1 MALRK
6 WSKGDEMGNQ
16 GVLSRRTVRA
26 MSIFVFL
33 FMAITCGWGLEDDQ
47 GLNTVSGRIED
58 IDSLKSIITVRYPD
72 PVSGNMEEIDILV
85 PEETKIM
92 NGTETISFLD
102 MEQFDPVTV
111 TYDGGG
117 VAGFK
122 AREILEL
129 NQATE

>member
-16 GVLSRRTVRA
+16 GVLSRRTVWA

-33 FMAITCGWGLEDDQ
+33 FMAITCGWALEDDQ

-85 PEETKIM
+85 PEEAKIM
-92 NGTETISFLD
+92 NGAETISFLD
-102 MEQFDPVTV
+102 IEQFDSVTV
-111 TYDGGG
+111 TYDGDG
-117 VAGFK
+117 ASGFK

-129 NQATE
+129 NQATA